1 MAELVTQSGK
11 VANPALTNLDILDSA
26 DIVNI
31 ANSTSAATAVF
42 DTLDSLPTTSL
53 SAGQQAFVNENNR
66 LYLSN
71 GVGWYNLSLINRTP
85 TWFTEPDATYEI
97 ADSATPLIVIAK
109 ATDSDNSDVTLVNQS
124 VVSDSAQYMVD
135 VSNDSS
141 VWTFTPKT
149 KTQIGDAV
157 AAGNL
162 TDSNGDFVYTFKWSD
177 GVNFVSKASTISYNP
192 APTASPAAY
201 KGFSQIVW
209 GTFQSSPIAAYATL
223 PGGTVLGDK
232 AVIVI
237 HGIGYPSTQV
247 AISGAHW
254 SKSHDYEWGYN
265 SNATGYGTQVWEAT
279 INSNDIS
286 NNFIQLNQ
294 SDGSTSYAM
303 ATLIIFSSG
312 TTPIFNHARIN
323 YSGHSNG
330 SSYTVASAAPPTGY
344 LSKTG
349 LLEVHGTR
357 EGYRT
362 YSSATNGIFLGSVNR
377 SIYYIQA
384 MYQASSLAQ
393 QYHRFTYNGGTIYSS
408 SSVTIAW

>member
-1 MAELVTQSGK
+1 MAELVTPSGN
-11 VANPALTNLDILDSA
+11 VDNSALTTIDILDSA
-26 DIVNI
+26 DIVSI

-42 DTLDSLPTTSL
+42 DTLDSLPTTGL
-53 SAGQQAFVNENNR
+53 SEGQQAFVNENNR

-71 GVGWYNLSLINRTP
+71 GTGWYNLTFINRTP

-97 ADSATPLIVIAK
+97 ADSVTPLIVVAK

-141 VWTFTPKT
+141 VWTFTPKSADS
-149 KTQIGDAV
+149 IGIEV

-209 GTFQSSPIAAYATL
+209 GTFQSSPIAAYTTL
-223 PGGTVLGDK
+223 PAGTVLGDK
-232 AVIVI
+232 AVIVL
-237 HGIGYPSTQV
+237 HGLGYPSTQV
-247 AISGAHW
+247 TLPAHF
-254 SKSHDYEWGYN
+254 SKSHEYEWGYN
-265 SNATGYGTQVWEAT
+265 SAATGYGTQVWEAT
-279 INSNDIS
+279 INSGDIS
-286 NNFIQLNQ
+286 NGFIQLNQ
-294 SDGSTSYAM
+294 SDGATSYKM
-303 ATLIIFSSG
+303 ATLITFSSG

-362 YSSATNGIFLGSVNR
+362 YSSATNGTLLGTVNR